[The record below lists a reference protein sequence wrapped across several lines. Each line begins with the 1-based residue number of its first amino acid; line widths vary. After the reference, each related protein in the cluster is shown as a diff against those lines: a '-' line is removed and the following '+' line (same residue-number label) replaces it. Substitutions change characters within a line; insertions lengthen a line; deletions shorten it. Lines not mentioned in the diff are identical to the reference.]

1 MASLVFL
8 HTCHSYSN
16 CTAVLV
22 LSCGVFAQK
31 PVSRQSSTL
40 ATVFLHALICLPGM
54 FAIRA
59 RRKVANEKDF
69 LAAVEKVIKGN
80 LKFSSTAQY
89 MQYN

>member
-1 MASLVFL
+1 M
-8 HTCHSYSN
+8 
-16 CTAVLV
+16 
-22 LSCGVFAQK
+22 LSCEVFAQR
-31 PVSRQSSTL
+31 PVSRQSSIL
-40 ATVFLHALICLPGM
+40 ATCFFHANFVSTGM